1 MNTDSTRFGS
11 RQWPVEGQGG
21 GGRQQSRLVRL
32 RGHLVV
38 VILIVVLPLATVDMD
53 GAASGV
59 RWALLALDLALYAAS
74 FLVITQVGQRSSR
87 WARSVMVGWLVVVG
101 SFLPVIT
108 GDVTTLVNLAYAIVA
123 AVVLLPAEASR
134 LVGLGVALAQVVA
147 TRLAVGRVDWNG
159 TWLLVLLTLS
169 LSSLFLLTRVVS
181 QLSAARAVIAHQ
193 SVMDERNRLAR
204 DLHDVLGHTVATI
217 ALKGGVARRI
227 LEGAGDRGS
236 RGAGGVG
243 GIEVRDSLRTE
254 VRDIEELARKAM
266 QEIRSTVLDTR
277 LVSLDDELANAA
289 LALRAAGIAA
299 TLPETGD
306 IVRVELRD
314 VFAYVLREGVT
325 NVLKHSGARSCEVRF
340 GAAWLEIEDDGCGK
354 LFSMEAWAEAGSG
367 YGLLGLAERLR
378 AVGGSLTS
386 GRVRTGGFLLR
397 AEAEEGLE
405 DRPEDGPAD
414 REDPLDGRPA
424 DA

>member
-11 RQWPVEGQGG
+11 RQWPVEGQGQG
-21 GGRQQSRLVRL
+21 EGGRQQSRLVRL

-53 GAASGV
+53 GSASGV
-59 RWALLALDLALYAAS
+59 RWALLAVDLALYAAS
-74 FLVITQVGQRSSR
+74 FLVITQVGRRSSR
-87 WARSVMVGWLVVVG
+87 WIRSLMVGWLVVVG

-227 LEGAGDRGS
+227 LEGAGDRW
-236 RGAGGVG
+236 AGGA
-243 GIEVRDSLRTE
+243 EVKDSLRTE

-299 TLPETGD
+299 TLPDTGD

-340 GAAWLEIEDDGCGK
+340 GAAWLEIEDDGRGK
-354 LFSMEAWAEAGSG
+354 LFSMETWAEAGSG

-397 AEAEEGLE
+397 AEAEE
-405 DRPEDGPAD
+405 
-414 REDPLDGRPA
+414 REDPVEGRPA
-424 DA
+424 DV